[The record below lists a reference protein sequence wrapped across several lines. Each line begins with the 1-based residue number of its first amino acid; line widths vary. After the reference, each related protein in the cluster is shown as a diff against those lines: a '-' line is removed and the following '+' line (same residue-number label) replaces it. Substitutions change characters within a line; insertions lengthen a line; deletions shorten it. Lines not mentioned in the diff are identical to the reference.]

1 VSDIQR
7 YTGYLP
13 MNRQERRA
21 QQSARGIALAAQV
34 EQARLHA
41 IASTTQFGMFQYVQ
55 VKRLQSDLEHVCPDA
70 AEGLAALANNALF
83 EMTRSLQQF
92 GQGIA

>member
-7 YTGYLP
+7 YTGHLP
-13 MNRQERRA
+13 MTRQERRA
-21 QQSARGIALAAQV
+21 RQVATSVALAAQV
-34 EQARLHA
+34 EQARLHG

-55 VKRLQSDLEHVCPDA
+55 VKRLQSDLEQMCPDA
-70 AEGLAALANNALF
+70 AEGLAVLANNALF

-92 GQGIA
+92 GQGIG